1 MVARVELRRR
11 WRGVGVL
18 TLLIVI
24 VAAIVLATASG
35 ARRSST
41 ALSRFGRYSRASDLE
56 IDVDRTTTPGKVAA
70 FARSPGVASVAML
83 HAYAQQVD
91 GYPNLQIAAALDGRI
106 GSTVDR
112 ARLLAGRR
120 QDPRRPYE
128 VTISEGL
135 GHLGVGSHLRAGSM
149 TPDQLQQILEGH
161 DPGPSRG
168 PRIVLHVVGIVRRPL
183 DLGDR
188 AATGGVVILTPAFA
202 HRFAGRI
209 GVFLNVL
216 RVRTVHGQ
224 ADLARVSTAAR
235 RAFGSS
241 GFFQIVDLARENGGA
256 ESAIDVVTLAL
267 WIFAGVTA
275 LAGAIAVGIVL
286 TRETSQA
293 SGDHPTLRSL
303 GMTRGARIAISMIP
317 ACVALGVG
325 SAGRCG
331 RRRRRISPPPGRHR
345 SPRRPEPRLPRR
357 LARAGR
363 RRRRGRRVRPRRRA
377 RRPRSARRA
386 RSPTSHRPRRADPL
400 ASPPGAAGRGSHRR
414 SRAARA

>member
-216 RVRTVHGQ
+216 RVRTVHGP

-241 GFFQIVDLARENGGA
+241 GFFQIIDLARENGGA

-286 TRETSQA
+286 TREISQA

-317 ACVALGVG
+317 ASSRWAWERWSVWSSPSAHLPSSRSASLAAPTRTPASTSTG
-325 SAGRCG
+325 SCWA
-331 RRRRRISPPPGRHR
+331 SA
-345 SPRRPEPRLPRR
+345 SPRS
-357 LARAGR
+357 ARSSSLSR
-363 RRRRGRRVRPRRRA
+363 W
-377 RRPRSARRA
+377 RPRSARRA
-386 RSPTSHRPRRADPL
+386 RSPTSHRPRHADPL